1 MNVFASSS
9 IIIFACTLG
18 CNKQKN
24 IFFWISHHH
33 KFACMATEGKMH
45 TSFISSLMSSLA
57 GSNSSRMRSQRAAN
71 QPHTSMKLYVRCKDT
86 QESDR
91 TIQTY
96 LISSNS
102 SHSLWTHTPP
112 HTRRLPTLL
121 LQKMATLDIRPLTT
135 FSCLMSWKVHERAS
149 SCTDHGHCSS
159 R

>member
-1 MNVFASSS
+1 MFSLPAVSSS
-9 IIIFACTLG
+9 LHAPWVAINRKIF
-18 CNKQKN
+18 
-24 IFFWISHHH
+24 FFWISHHH

-112 HTRRLPTLL
+112 PYEKTTNIAPPKDGHLRHQTSYYLQLL
-121 LQKMATLDIRPLTT
+121 DVMESA
-135 FSCLMSWKVHERAS
+135 
-149 SCTDHGHCSS
+149 
-159 R
+159 